1 MDEGEFEEESDL
13 ENWLDGDLVGLQRQG
28 IQKENKF
35 GRKDD
40 AMISREGMFW
50 EDSMSRLSAETHL
63 CTQHQTSGP

>member
-1 MDEGEFEEESDL
+1 MDEGEFEEESD
-13 ENWLDGDLVGLQRQG
+13 LDGDLVGLQRQG

-40 AMISREGMFW
+40 AVISREGMFW

>member
-13 ENWLDGDLVGLQRQG
+13 ENWLGGDLVGLQRQG